1 MIKLN
6 LNKSL
11 IVMDFIWFL
20 SYFISLV
27 YIKYLT
33 FKKLPLG
40 MAIVKL
46 CKVGNYFFV
55 NCLHIAMFG
64 DLSKRHFNFTIF

>member
-1 MIKLN
+1 
-6 LNKSL
+6 
-11 IVMDFIWFL
+11 MDFIWFL

-33 FKKLPLG
+33 FKKLPFG

-46 CKVGNYFFV
+46 CKVGNYFFE
-55 NCLHIAMFG
+55 NCLHIAMVG
-64 DLSKRHFNFTIF
+64 ELS